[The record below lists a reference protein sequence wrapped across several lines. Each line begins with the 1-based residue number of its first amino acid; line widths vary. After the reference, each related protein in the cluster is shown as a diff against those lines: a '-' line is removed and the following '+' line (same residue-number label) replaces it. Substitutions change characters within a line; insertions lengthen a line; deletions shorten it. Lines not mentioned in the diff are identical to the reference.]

1 MTNTMLAAGILAAIF
16 PALSAQGQE
25 KPHSYAA
32 PEAEQAKPSSP
43 LPPAMH
49 FCALH
54 CATFTLDNGLYV
66 KSAGGVGG
74 TTVMKIEKF
83 TPESVII
90 HRTDT
95 DMGQF
100 NGTHVYSAPMDA
112 SGNGF
117 RGENWRMTWGAG
129 LNDIPGTEKE
139 LIERAGGQQLSP
151 AQSNMM
157 LLQFLFAL
165 FSGGGDSGSSEP
177 RKDPRSMIGCAPTYH
192 GAPCH

>member
-1 MTNTMLAAGILAAIF
+1 MAANF

-25 KPHSYAA
+25 KPTSYAA
-32 PEAEQAKPSSP
+32 PEAEQAKQSPP
-43 LPPAMH
+43 LPPVMH

-54 CATFTLDNGLYV
+54 CATFTLENGTYI
-66 KSAGGVGG
+66 KTGGGVGG

-90 HRTDT
+90 RRTDT
-95 DMGQF
+95 DMGKF
-100 NGTHVYSAPMDA
+100 NGIHLYEAPMDA

-129 LNDIPGTEKE
+129 LNDIPKDDQE
-139 LIERAGGQQLSP
+139 LQERAGGQQLSP

-157 LLQFLFAL
+157 LLQFLISL
-165 FSGGGDSGSSEP
+165 FSGGGDGSSEP